1 MSRGRIVILPDVAAV
16 AEAAAHQF
24 VTAAQKAIAARGRFL
39 VALSGGSTPRA
50 LHTRLAQSYREQ
62 VEWPAVHVFWGDER
76 CVPPDHPDSNYRMAQ
91 ETLLA
96 DVPIPSGQVY
106 RLRGE
111 ADPPTA
117 ALEYEQTLRRVLGA
131 DPLDLVFLGMGA
143 DMHTASLFP
152 GTAAIHEQTLWVVAH
167 HVPKLQS
174 YRLTLTP
181 AVLNL
186 ARQAAFLVVGA
197 DKAGPLAAVH
207 TDDYRPD
214 ERPAQVI
221 QPVNG
226 ELLWLVDR
234 VAAGGLEIGDQRL

>member
-1 MSRGRIVILPDVAAV
+1 MSKSRIVVLPDVAAV

-24 VTAAQKAIAARGRFL
+24 VTAAQKAMAARGRFL

-50 LHTRLAQSYREQ
+50 LHTRLAQSYHEQ

-91 ETLLA
+91 MTLLA
-96 DVPIPSGQVY
+96 YVPIPAGQVY

-111 ADPPTA
+111 DDPPTA
-117 ALEYEQTLRRVLGA
+117 ALDYEQTLRQTLGA

-152 GTAAIHEQTLWVVAH
+152 GTAAIHEQERWVVAH

-174 YRLTLTP
+174 HRLTLTP

-186 ARQAAFLVVGA
+186 ARQIIFLVVGA
-197 DKAGPLAAVH
+197 DKVGPLAAVH
-207 TDDYRPD
+207 QSEYNPD

-221 QPVNG
+221 QPVSG
-226 ELLWLVDR
+226 EVLWLVDR
-234 VAAGGLEIGDQRL
+234 AAAGML